1 MAGGLIR
8 EDAIRDI
15 RERASIADVISD
27 VVALKRRGR
36 SITGLCPFHAEKT
49 PSFTVSEERGFY
61 HCFGCGEHGDVFSF
75 VMKTQSLPFPE
86 AVRTVAERFGIPVP
100 TDVGGTPRRRTEPL
114 VAVNQAAAACY
125 RQQLAGPAGARCRA
139 YLAERGVSAE
149 SIARYGLGFAPGGGD
164 MLVRTLRAEGHS
176 LEDAAS
182 AGLLGRRDD
191 GRFYDRFRDRLMFP
205 IHDLAGRAIAFSGR
219 VLPGT
224 PVTGDTPP
232 PKYLNS
238 PESPI
243 FKKGQT
249 VFGLGLARDAI
260 RRGERVIVVEG
271 NLDVIAVA
279 QAGIAE
285 VVAPLGTALTVDQLR
300 MLKRFSDTIIVCFDG
315 DEAGRRAAAKS
326 FVTFI
331 EAGLWGRGIFLP
343 AGDDPDTYV
352 RQHGADAFRAM
363 IAAAIDKAEPLIDAY
378 MASLVGPRLDAVGRR
393 AEATKEVTR
402 LLERVRDA
410 NEREQL
416 IRLAAYRLGVRPEAL
431 GAGIVPHPGPAAV
444 APRDDRA
451 RNAEEQLIELM
462 AADPTIVP
470 RVTASGVVSEFE
482 QPEWRRIAQAI
493 IDGAEEPEAVV
504 ERLPRELRDRVV
516 RRLLDD
522 DQGDREQA
530 LADCIAK
537 IRERRSGRT
546 RSAIVEALR
555 AAEARGDVAAARVA
569 EHELNRFLSEKNRT

>member
-1 MAGGLIR
+1 M
-8 EDAIRDI
+8 
-15 RERASIADVISD
+15 
-27 VVALKRRGR
+27 
-36 SITGLCPFHAEKT
+36 
-49 PSFTVSEERGFY
+49 
-61 HCFGCGEHGDVFSF
+61 
-75 VMKTQSLPFPE
+75 
-86 AVRTVAERFGIPVP
+86 
-100 TDVGGTPRRRTEPL
+100 
-114 VAVNQAAAACY
+114 
-125 RQQLAGPAGARCRA
+125 
-139 YLAERGVSAE
+139 
-149 SIARYGLGFAPGGGD
+149 
-164 MLVRTLRAEGHS
+164 
-176 LEDAAS
+176 
-182 AGLLGRRDD
+182 
-191 GRFYDRFRDRLMFP
+191 
-205 IHDLAGRAIAFSGR
+205 
-219 VLPGT
+219 
-224 PVTGDTPP
+224 TGDTPP